1 MSVYNNPKPFR
12 YWCQKVL
19 PLVYDDSLSYYE
31 LLSRVVDYINNLTN
45 DNKTVIADLERL
57 ANYVNNYFA
66 TMDVTE
72 EVNAALDRMA
82 EDGSLDKAIGYYVNP
97 VMEQQQAFNIETRA
111 LLSARLTA
119 QDNTIE
125 SLRSQIGTPLVA
137 MSSAGMTDTSRIYVF
152 VGTEAGYTTGNWY
165 YYNGSAWV
173 SGGVYNS
180 QGIETDKT
188 LSIVN
193 SAADAGSTGTLKAAV
208 EDAGYPF
215 FTLETGGIY
224 QETGIEFVDPDRTRS
239 GFIPVKP
246 GQIVVI
252 TNNSSAA
259 GVGVWEFAYN
269 TTTTEEVN
277 PSLNFTSLTNRRNVY
292 IPGDDC
298 YYIRLMV
305 IEHVNDVTGK
315 LDVHIPK
322 NPVITPSMFDTGS
335 SSDQEMVQAAF
346 NYAFSHKC
354 NVAFDRMYYLQ
365 SGEYITLNKYPSV
378 NSERFPTYVY
388 GMTGNDRSC
397 GITKVTSGYVFIP
410 NDSYAFSGDFTFE
423 NLTFVSQTNADT
435 TVFDMNRL
443 MRLTVKSCTFL
454 NVDCVAKNYAHA
466 ALPSSRDHYWQ
477 SVAFRDCTVL
487 GGSGYAFIGTGC
499 YDVVFDHVLIEH
511 RDGGIYFVKDSSYTG
526 NPYYMS
532 CRNLRINNCCIEGL
546 SGKYITGVID
556 GTPAGGCA
564 VKITNPLS
572 VSITGCYFEQNYK
585 NIVLATN
592 DPAYVYNALISGC
605 WLSGL
610 FYENRYGTLTVY
622 EDHFDDTCLV
632 TIENNNI
639 RTLIQGCSSERG
651 GIVRTIEDDTQK
663 TVYISNSLQEDAKG
677 KYSYQSY
684 TFDAGNETWTGN
696 NPQEVDEITSVNINE
711 EYCLTPVYERMV

>member
-1 MSVYNNPKPFR
+1 MSVYNNPRPFR

-45 DNKTVIADLERL
+45 DNKTVISDLQRL
-57 ANYVNNYFA
+57 ADYVNNYFA

-72 EVNAALDRMA
+72 EVKDALDKMV
-82 EDGSLDKAIGYYVNP
+82 EDGSLNAAIGYYVGP
-97 VMEQQQAFNIETRA
+97 VLDQQQAYNTQTRA
-111 LLSARLTA
+111 ELSARLTA

-125 SLRSQIGTPLVA
+125 SLRTQVGTPLVA
-137 MSSAGMTDTSRIYVF
+137 LTPSDMTNTDKIYVF
-152 VGTEAGYTTGNWY
+152 TGSQAGYTTGNWY
-165 YYNGSAWV
+165 YYNGAAWV

-180 QGIETDKT
+180 NGLNTDKT
-188 LSIVN
+188 LSVVN
-193 SAADAGSTGTLKAAV
+193 SAADAGAVGTLKANA
-208 EDAGYPF
+208 ENSGYPYYVF
-215 FTLETGGIY
+215 ETGGIY
-224 QETGIEFVDPDRTRS
+224 QATGINFSDPDRSRT
-239 GFIPVKP
+239 GFIPVTP
-246 GQIVVI
+246 GEIVI
-252 TNNSSAA
+252 IENNSTAA
-259 GVGVWEFAYN
+259 GIGLWEFTYN
-269 TTTTEEVN
+269 TTTTAEVN
-277 PSLNFTSLTNRRNVY
+277 PPLLFTSLTNKRTVY
-292 IPGDDC
+292 IPGAGC

-305 IEHVNDVTGK
+305 VEHVNDVTGK
-315 LDVHIPK
+315 LNVHIPK
-322 NPVITPSMFDTGS
+322 NPVITPAIFDTGS
-335 SSDQEMVQAAF
+335 SSDREMVQAAF

-354 NVAFDRMYYLQ
+354 NVAFDRMYYLL
-365 SGEYITLNKYPSV
+365 SGEYITLNKYSSV

-388 GMTGNDRSC
+388 GMTGNNRSC
-397 GITKVTSGYVFIP
+397 GITKVTDGYVFMA
-410 NDSYAFSGDFTFE
+410 NDTYAFSGDFIFE

-435 TVFDMNRL
+435 TIFDMNRL
-443 MRLTVKSCTFL
+443 MRMTVKSCTFL

-466 ALPSSRDHYWQ
+466 ALPSNRDHYWQ

-499 YDVVFDHVLIEH
+499 YDVIFDHVLIEH
-511 RDGGIYFVKDSSYTG
+511 RDGGIYFEKDPSYSD

-556 GTPAGGCA
+556 GTPAAGCA
-564 VKITNPLS
+564 IKITNPLS

-585 NIVLATN
+585 NIVLSTN
-592 DPAYVYNALISGC
+592 DPEYVYNAIISGC

-622 EDHFDDTCLV
+622 ADHFDDTCLV

-639 RTLIQGCSSERG
+639 MTLIQSCSSERG
-651 GIVRTIEDDTQK
+651 GIIKTIADDTQK
-663 TVYISNSLQEDAKG
+663 TVYISNSLQTDAKG

-684 TFDAGNETWTGN
+684 TFDAGNEIWTGN
-696 NPQEVDEITSVNINE
+696 NPQEVDEITSININE